1 MNRFKSARVY
11 CHSHSNQSLQE
22 LPPKSESEPIS
33 IALPVR
39 QQQKHQEST
48 ISNRN
53 KYKQHTNINMESTFL
68 QSSPLFVSD
77 PCHLSKLSN
86 DYYFRG
92 HKIHINSDLK
102 TIFNPSSTAGQ
113 KRPKTSHD
121 LNNSFTDV
129 NISSSLALET
139 WATPP
144 IHNQHRPITTPKT
157 KLLQSPEML
166 EELNIK
172 RLSELDNLLFPR
184 IQENRKSRSTN
195 SLNTVEK
202 TTEEINKERMKNK
215 STLLSHYFE
224 DGKRRVDF
232 VLVHTKPLHP
242 NQTKGEEVEQI
253 QQRSVFED
261 EGLHL
266 EMTEQVNDSQHVFTK
281 IYASWSVLTRYAE
294 IMRLKMP
301 MRTMQTTW
309 KMLFDDDEVHSM
321 RFTAPYSKDKEYLF
335 DIPPQKEQF
344 FSPAQRAQVI
354 EFILKRKSFS
364 TKQDDVTEFGI
375 NKLLSDHVYTAAYPL
390 HEGKVNA
397 DYRSPR
403 MQLIQNWASVKMAF
417 HHQPLDEIKNYFGVK
432 IALYF
437 AWLGFYTSMLIPASV
452 VGVLCFL
459 FGFFTLDKD
468 IPSKEICNNV
478 YDNYLMCP
486 QCAHDCNFTRV
497 SDSCIY
503 AKATYLFDN
512 PATVFFAIFMS
523 LWATV
528 YLEMWK
534 RYSARITYRW
544 DLSNFDAVEEYP
556 RPEYL
561 ARLSNVSNRRLNV
574 ITRMYEPY
582 IPFWRRQLPYTV
594 LSASIVFFLILVAM
608 GSVVSVIVYRSTI
621 RSFIRFK
628 KTDSPGKSR
637 KIDIGFL
644 QKYSSIVVSSSAAG
658 LNLIFILMLNNLYS
672 RIANYLTELE
682 MPRTQTEFDNS
693 LTLKMFLLQF
703 VNYYSSIFYIA
714 FFKGRFIGNPGEFDD
729 ESLTQ
734 EECASGGCLLELA
747 IQLSIIMIGRQMFS
761 AAIELCMPFAY
772 NMFNRWK
779 YRTGGNRNRVTRFN
793 VPQWEEDFLLT
804 RWLPTSLFYE
814 YLEMVIQFGFV
825 TIFVSAFPLAPL
837 FALINNVFEIRLD
850 ARKMIT
856 VYRRPVAQRVKN
868 IGIWYRI
875 LDTICKLS
883 VITNAM
889 IIAFT
894 TEFVPRLI
902 YYFEHGALT
911 GYVNSTLSFFE
922 AKVVNEHLKLGYDES
937 KLTYCLY
944 PDYREP
950 PWAEGNSRYKFTSFY
965 YKLLAFRLL
974 FVVIFENIIAA
985 VTSMMRWLIPDIPQ
999 QLRQQMR
1006 QHAYLTN
1013 ELILQQEYQRA
1024 KEISNG
1030 LDKSNRARTAAL
1042 TRTSRMTTNSCS
1054 VTTIN
1059 QEQQPQPNNNFLI
1072 DLNNRNIETP
1082 NVNQFHQ
1089 TPPPSTSSPLSLSSS
1104 NISPSMAK
1112 LPMNNKQISII
1123 DENDDDEL
1131 DDHSMNGDDIDNHVE
1146 QSVRIRRRRQNQND
1160 DNNDDYND
1168 VVSLPNLDE
1177 NNLNDSINYLLNFSA
1192 SSSPTTTDSREQLIA
1207 GNRLSLD

>member
-1 MNRFKSARVY
+1 
-11 CHSHSNQSLQE
+11 
-22 LPPKSESEPIS
+22 
-33 IALPVR
+33 
-39 QQQKHQEST
+39 
-48 ISNRN
+48 
-53 KYKQHTNINMESTFL
+53 
-68 QSSPLFVSD
+68 
-77 PCHLSKLSN
+77 
-86 DYYFRG
+86 
-92 HKIHINSDLK
+92 
-102 TIFNPSSTAGQ
+102 
-113 KRPKTSHD
+113 
-121 LNNSFTDV
+121 
-129 NISSSLALET
+129 
-139 WATPP
+139 
-144 IHNQHRPITTPKT
+144 
-157 KLLQSPEML
+157 
-166 EELNIK
+166 
-172 RLSELDNLLFPR
+172 
-184 IQENRKSRSTN
+184 
-195 SLNTVEK
+195 
-202 TTEEINKERMKNK
+202 
-215 STLLSHYFE
+215 
-224 DGKRRVDF
+224 
-232 VLVHTKPLHP
+232 
-242 NQTKGEEVEQI
+242 
-253 QQRSVFED
+253 
-261 EGLHL
+261 
-266 EMTEQVNDSQHVFTK
+266 
-281 IYASWSVLTRYAE
+281 
-294 IMRLKMP
+294 MRLKMP

-403 MQLIQNWASVKMAF
+403 MQLIQNWASIKMAF

-594 LSASIVFFLILVAM
+594 LSASIVFFLILIAM

-621 RSFIRFK
+621 RSFILFK
-628 KTDSPGKSR
+628 KPVNPGKSR
-637 KIDIGFL
+637 KINIGFL

-658 LNLIFILMLNNLYS
+658 LNLIFILILNNLYA

-734 EECASGGCLLELA
+734 EECA
-747 IQLSIIMIGRQMFS
+747 
-761 AAIELCMPFAY
+761 
-772 NMFNRWK
+772 
-779 YRTGGNRNRVTRFN
+779 
-793 VPQWEEDFLLT
+793 
-804 RWLPTSLFYE
+804 
-814 YLEMVIQFGFV
+814 FGKL
-825 TIFVSAFPLAPL
+825 IF
-837 FALINNVFEIRLD
+837 
-850 ARKMIT
+850 
-856 VYRRPVAQRVKN
+856 
-868 IGIWYRI
+868 
-875 LDTICKLS
+875 
-883 VITNAM
+883 
-889 IIAFT
+889 
-894 TEFVPRLI
+894 
-902 YYFEHGALT
+902 
-911 GYVNSTLSFFE
+911 
-922 AKVVNEHLKLGYDES
+922 
-937 KLTYCLY
+937 
-944 PDYREP
+944 
-950 PWAEGNSRYKFTSFY
+950 
-965 YKLLAFRLL
+965 
-974 FVVIFENIIAA
+974 
-985 VTSMMRWLIPDIPQ
+985 
-999 QLRQQMR
+999 
-1006 QHAYLTN
+1006 
-1013 ELILQQEYQRA
+1013 
-1024 KEISNG
+1024 
-1030 LDKSNRARTAAL
+1030 
-1042 TRTSRMTTNSCS
+1042 
-1054 VTTIN
+1054 
-1059 QEQQPQPNNNFLI
+1059 
-1072 DLNNRNIETP
+1072 
-1082 NVNQFHQ
+1082 
-1089 TPPPSTSSPLSLSSS
+1089 
-1104 NISPSMAK
+1104 
-1112 LPMNNKQISII
+1112 
-1123 DENDDDEL
+1123 
-1131 DDHSMNGDDIDNHVE
+1131 
-1146 QSVRIRRRRQNQND
+1146 
-1160 DNNDDYND
+1160 
-1168 VVSLPNLDE
+1168 
-1177 NNLNDSINYLLNFSA
+1177 
-1192 SSSPTTTDSREQLIA
+1192 
-1207 GNRLSLD
+1207 

>member
-1 MNRFKSARVY
+1 MNQRK
-11 CHSHSNQSLQE
+11 QTT
-22 LPPKSESEPIS
+22 SE
-33 IALPVR
+33 
-39 QQQKHQEST
+39 T
-48 ISNRN
+48 
-53 KYKQHTNINMESTFL
+53 
-68 QSSPLFVSD
+68 
-77 PCHLSKLSN
+77 
-86 DYYFRG
+86 
-92 HKIHINSDLK
+92 
-102 TIFNPSSTAGQ
+102 
-113 KRPKTSHD
+113 
-121 LNNSFTDV
+121 
-129 NISSSLALET
+129 ET
-139 WATPP
+139 WAKPP
-144 IHNQHRPITTPKT
+144 KHCHRRSIPNDQTTTTSSATTMST
-157 KLLQSPEML
+157 KQLKSPEIL

-184 IQENRKSRSTN
+184 IQENKKSRSTN
-195 SLNTVEK
+195 SLNNMVEK

-215 STLLSHYFE
+215 TTLLSHYFE

-232 VLVHTKPLHP
+232 VLVHAKPLHP
-242 NQTKGEEVEQI
+242 NQTKGEEVEPI
-253 QQRSVFED
+253 QQRSVFEFNLKD

-266 EMTEQVNDSQHVFTK
+266 EMAEEINDSQHVFTK
-281 IYASWSVLTRYAE
+281 IYAPWSVVTRYAE

-321 RFTAPYSKDKEYLF
+321 RFTAAYSKDKEYLF

-364 TKQDDVTEFGI
+364 SKQDDVTEFGI
-375 NKLLSDHVYTAAYPL
+375 NKLLSDRVYTAAYPL

-403 MQLIQNWASVKMAF
+403 MQLIQNWASIKMAF

-468 IPSKEICNNV
+468 IPSKEICNNT
-478 YDNYLMCP
+478 YDHYLMCP
-486 QCAHDCNFTRV
+486 QCAHDCNFTRF

-594 LSASIVFFLILVAM
+594 LSASIVFFLILIAM

-628 KTDSPGKSR
+628 KTDTRPGKSR

-658 LNLIFILMLNNLYS
+658 LNLIFILILNNLYS

-761 AAIELCMPFAY
+761 AAIELCMPFLY

-779 YRTGGNRNRVTRFN
+779 YRSTSDNRNRVTRFN
-793 VPQWEEDFLLT
+793 VPQWEDDFLLT

-902 YYFEHGALT
+902 YYFEHGALN

-950 PWAEGNSRYKFTSFY
+950 PWAEKNSRYKFTSFY

-1013 ELILQQEYQRA
+1013 ELILQQEYQRV

-1030 LDKSNRARTAAL
+1030 LDSNDNANRVRTAL
-1042 TRTSRMTTNSCS
+1042 TTSRMTANSNS
-1054 VTTIN
+1054 NNYLRMTTPMIIKN
-1059 QEQQPQPNNNFLI
+1059 QQQQSPQSTTAFLI
-1072 DLNNRNIETP
+1072 DLNNQSSLNDK
-1082 NVNQFHQ
+1082 QFQ
-1089 TPPPSTSSPLSLSSS
+1089 QSPLPPPPQQQQPPHHHHRHHPHPHHQWSIWIMFQNFRLV
-1104 NISPSMAK
+1104 I
-1112 LPMNNKQISII
+1112 NKFQ
-1123 DENDDDEL
+1123 
-1131 DDHSMNGDDIDNHVE
+1131 
-1146 QSVRIRRRRQNQND
+1146 
-1160 DNNDDYND
+1160 
-1168 VVSLPNLDE
+1168 
-1177 NNLNDSINYLLNFSA
+1177 LLMKMMMMMMMI
-1192 SSSPTTTDSREQLIA
+1192 LI
-1207 GNRLSLD
+1207 